1 MSNRKFIS
9 GIIKFALTAVL
20 TLVVFSI
27 RLSMLKKSEM
37 PNGLDGYYYVLQAES
52 FVTHLELENPDPECG
67 YYLSGF
73 VSGVCGDSILG
84 VKIWSAISSALF
96 SLSVFVLIFVLI
108 EKSSLRFLF
117 SLVGLLF
124 SAASVCT
131 TAMSLNYINNQTGL
145 FFLLFYAASLVSLF
159 KKKDS
164 VKAVIGKGFLAL
176 VLLVLT
182 IFSHKVSAVYGILFT
197 VFYIISKIL
206 SGKLSSRNALS
217 VIVCIFLLFG
227 IVFVIAINQSPR
239 FNQSFGFPSFP
250 FLHQKIIDSMGTKGL
265 AGSIEITVC
274 SVLAFAMT
282 VALVLFRKKIGVE
295 CFFVA
300 IIFFPF
306 WNLDSD
312 MGFRMSLNG
321 MLVGIPLLVYLAV
334 SLLDFTKIWTSI
346 KTVSLL
352 GLCIVFFVAMF
363 FTPKVY
369 DPRLD
374 PPFEYYK
381 KVAEKIQLED
391 DTLLI
396 AHLGL
401 NHVYTYYNNLRDCM
415 NWLPNY
421 DIDENKIWR
430 LAYGADSRRIVE
442 VLVADYVKNLPEED
456 ADRGDLLGDVEAE
469 RLFKEITQV
478 DKNYV
483 LLQESIW
490 QKYLSDEEPEIAE
503 TFNNWY
509 NPSEVRPEYIRRTE
523 KKKAAEP
530 VEQELENN
538 ETAAEENVEQEEKTD
553 GTEKTETDAPKKS
566 E

>member
-1 MSNRKFIS
+1 MSSRKFIS
-9 GIIKFALTAVL
+9 RIIKFALVAVL

-27 RLSMLKKSEM
+27 RLSMLKKSDM

-96 SLSVFVLIFVLI
+96 SLSVFVLIFVLL

-145 FFLLFYAASLVSLF
+145 FFLLFYAASLVSVF

-164 VKAVIGKGFLAL
+164 VKVVIGKVILAL
-176 VLLVLT
+176 VLLVFT
-182 IFSHKVSAVYGILFT
+182 ILSHKVSAVYGILFT
-197 VFYIISKIL
+197 VFYIVSKIL

-217 VIVCIFLLFG
+217 IIVCIFLLFG

-250 FLHQKIIDSMGTKGL
+250 FLHQKIIDSMGTRGL

-282 VALVLFRKKIGVE
+282 AGLIFFRKKIGVE

-300 IIFFPF
+300 IVFFPF

-321 MLVGIPLLVYLAV
+321 MLVGIPLLIYVASV
-334 SLLDFTKIWTSI
+334 LLDFVKIWS
-346 KTVSLL
+346 VSLL
-352 GLCIVFFVAMF
+352 GLCVAFFVAMF

-421 DIDENKIWR
+421 DIDEDKIWR
-430 LAYGADSRRIVE
+430 LAYGADAGRIVE

-456 ADRGDLLGDVEAE
+456 MDRSDLLGDVESE

-478 DKNYV
+478 DNNYV

-490 QKYLSDEEPEIAE
+490 QKYLSYEDPEIAE

-523 KKKAAEP
+523 KKKV
-530 VEQELENN
+530 VESTEQDSEKE
-538 ETAAEENVEQEEKTD
+538 ETLADENVEKEEETES
-553 GTEKTETDAPKKS
+553 TEKTAE
-566 E
+566 